1 MINSIGLRGP
11 RADMNL
17 DRFVKTI
24 SGSYL
29 ILGAFLA
36 NSLWAAAPDGAA
48 LYQARCSACH
58 DNNSAEERAP
68 KREQIAARKPEA
80 IVGAMFDGAM
90 IAQASGLTLD
100 EGRAIARFITGKEFS
115 AVSDV
120 PKGMCEA
127 PAKKLSF
134 APGDWNGWSVEPD
147 NSRYQAKPGLSA
159 ADVPR
164 LKVKWAFGFPGDS
177 RAFAQPAI
185 VGGRVYVGSAGGK
198 VFSLDAS
205 TGCTY
210 WIFKADGA
218 VRTAITIA
226 RSKTGGRYIA
236 YFGDLR
242 GTAYAV
248 DASSGALIWK
258 VNLDN
263 HPYARITGSP
273 IFYEGRLLVPM
284 ASFEEASGIAPG
296 YECCT
301 FRGSLASLDA
311 ETGRQLWKSYTV
323 LDPPKAFKKNKN
335 GGQMYGPAGAG
346 VWSAPTIDAKRK
358 LVYVATGDS
367 YTDVELHTSDAIL
380 AFRIDNGSLVWV
392 SQVTAHDNFIV
403 ACPDRSPNCPE
414 VLGPDY
420 DFGSSP
426 ILRTIAGGKQIIVA
440 AQKSGV
446 VWGLDPD
453 QKGKV
458 LWNTKIGAGSVQG
471 GVEWGHSA
479 DGENTYAAV
488 SDVSAGADAQPGI
501 SALKLATGEKVWS
514 TPAPKVTCAKQ
525 AACSPSQSAAVS
537 VIPGAVF
544 SGALNGHFRAYST
557 KTGEIIWDFD
567 TVRPF
572 DTVNQVLG
580 KGGSI
585 NGAGPVIANG
595 MVFTNS
601 GYGSGR
607 QLEGN
612 VLLAFSV
619 DGK

>member
-1 MINSIGLRGP
+1 M
-11 RADMNL
+11 
-17 DRFVKTI
+17 RFVLAA
-24 SGSYL
+24 Y
-29 ILGAFLA
+29 AFLLG
-36 NSLWAAAPDGAA
+36 SLWAADPDGAA
-48 LYQARCSACH
+48 LYQARCAACH

-115 AVSDV
+115 AASDV
-120 PKGMCEA
+120 SMGKCDA

-134 APGDWNGWSVEPD
+134 APGDWNGWSVESD

-177 RAFAQPAI
+177 RAFAQPSV
-185 VGGRVYVGSAGGK
+185 VGGRVFVGSAGGK
-198 VFSLDAS
+198 VFSLDAA

-210 WIFKADGA
+210 WSFKADGA

-226 RSKTGGRYIA
+226 RPKTGSRYIA

-258 VNLDN
+258 VNLDK

-367 YTDVELHTSDAIL
+367 YTDVELNTSDAIL

-403 ACPDRSPNCPE
+403 ACPNRSPNCPE

-426 ILRTIAGGKQIIVA
+426 ILRTLAGGKQIIVA

-453 QKGKV
+453 QKGRV
-458 LWNTKIGAGSVQG
+458 LWSTKIGAGSVQG

-479 DGENTYAAV
+479 DRENTYAAV
-488 SDVSAGADAQPGI
+488 SDVSAGVDAQPGI
-501 SALKLATGEKVWS
+501 SALKLATGEKIWS
-514 TPAPKVTCAKQ
+514 TPAPKVSCATS

-537 VIPGAVF
+537 VIPGVVF

-567 TVRPF
+567 TARPF
-572 DTVNQVLG
+572 DTVNQVPG

-585 NGAGPVIANG
+585 NGAGPAIANG

-607 QLEGN
+607 QLDGN

>member
-1 MINSIGLRGP
+1 
-11 RADMNL
+11 
-17 DRFVKTI
+17 
-24 SGSYL
+24 
-29 ILGAFLA
+29 
-36 NSLWAAAPDGAA
+36 
-48 LYQARCSACH
+48 
-58 DNNSAEERAP
+58 
-68 KREQIAARKPEA
+68 
-80 IVGAMFDGAM
+80 
-90 IAQASGLTLD
+90 
-100 EGRAIARFITGKEFS
+100 
-115 AVSDV
+115 
-120 PKGMCEA
+120 
-127 PAKKLSF
+127 
-134 APGDWNGWSVEPD
+134 
-147 NSRYQAKPGLSA
+147 
-159 ADVPR
+159 
-164 LKVKWAFGFPGDS
+164 
-177 RAFAQPAI
+177 
-185 VGGRVYVGSAGGK
+185 
-198 VFSLDAS
+198 
-205 TGCTY
+205 
-210 WIFKADGA
+210 
-218 VRTAITIA
+218 
-226 RSKTGGRYIA
+226 
-236 YFGDLR
+236 
-242 GTAYAV
+242 
-248 DASSGALIWK
+248 
-258 VNLDN
+258 
-263 HPYARITGSP
+263 
-273 IFYEGRLLVPM
+273 M

-311 ETGRQLWKSYTV
+311 ETGRQLWKSFTV

-346 VWSAPTIDAKRK
+346 VWSAPTVDAKRK

-367 YTDVELHTSDAIL
+367 YTDVELNTSDAIL
-380 AFRIDNGSLVWV
+380 AFRIDNGGLVWV

-426 ILRTIAGGKQIIVA
+426 ILRAIAGGRQIIVA

-453 QKGKV
+453 QKGKI

-514 TPAPKVTCAKQ
+514 TPAPKVACATP

-557 KTGEIIWDFD
+557 KTGEILWDFD
-567 TVRPF
+567 TVRSF
-572 DTVNQVLG
+572 DTVNQVPG

-585 NGAGPVIANG
+585 NGAGPAIANG

>member
-1 MINSIGLRGP
+1 
-11 RADMNL
+11 
-17 DRFVKTI
+17 
-24 SGSYL
+24 
-29 ILGAFLA
+29 
-36 NSLWAAAPDGAA
+36 
-48 LYQARCSACH
+48 
-58 DNNSAEERAP
+58 
-68 KREQIAARKPEA
+68 
-80 IVGAMFDGAM
+80 
-90 IAQASGLTLD
+90 
-100 EGRAIARFITGKEFS
+100 
-115 AVSDV
+115 
-120 PKGMCEA
+120 
-127 PAKKLSF
+127 
-134 APGDWNGWSVEPD
+134 
-147 NSRYQAKPGLSA
+147 
-159 ADVPR
+159 
-164 LKVKWAFGFPGDS
+164 
-177 RAFAQPAI
+177 
-185 VGGRVYVGSAGGK
+185 

-210 WIFKADGA
+210 WSFKADGA

-248 DASSGALIWK
+248 NASSGALIWK

-311 ETGRQLWKSYTV
+311 ETGRQFWKSYTV

-346 VWSAPTIDAKRK
+346 IWSAPTIDAKRK

-367 YTDVELHTSDAIL
+367 YTDVDVNTSDAIL

-420 DFGSSP
+420 DFGTSP

-446 VWGLDPD
+446 VWGLDPE

-501 SALKLATGEKVWS
+501 SALKLATGEKLWS
-514 TPAPKVTCAKQ
+514 TPAPKVSCATP

-557 KTGEIIWDFD
+557 KSGEIIWDFD
-567 TVRPF
+567 TIQPF
-572 DTVNQVLG
+572 DTVNNVPG

>member
-1 MINSIGLRGP
+1 M
-11 RADMNL
+11 
-17 DRFVKTI
+17 
-24 SGSYL
+24 SYL
-29 ILGAFLA
+29 RFIRTLTRSHLIACTFLVG
-36 NSLWAAAPDGAA
+36 SLWAADPDGAA

-100 EGRAIARFITGKEFS
+100 EGRAIARFITGREFS
-115 AVSDV
+115 AVSEV
-120 PKGMCEA
+120 SMGKCEA
-127 PAKKLSF
+127 TGKRISF

-164 LKVKWAFGFPGDS
+164 LRVKWAFGFPGDS
-177 RAFAQPAI
+177 RAFAQPAV
-185 VGGRVYVGSAGGK
+185 VGGRVFVGSAGGK

-210 WIFKADGA
+210 WSFKADGA
-218 VRTAITIA
+218 VRTAIIIA
-226 RSKTGGRYIA
+226 RLKTGGRYMA

-323 LDPPKAFKKNKN
+323 LDPPKPFKKNKN

-367 YTDVELHTSDAIL
+367 YTDVELNTSDAIL

-403 ACPDRSPNCPE
+403 ACPDRSPNCPV

-426 ILRTIAGGKQIIVA
+426 ILRTISSGKQIIVA

-479 DGENTYAAV
+479 DDENTYAAV
-488 SDVSAGADAQPGI
+488 SDVSAGADARPGI
-501 SALKLATGEKVWS
+501 SALKLATGEKIWS
-514 TPAPKVTCAKQ
+514 TPAPKVTCATP

-572 DTVNQVLG
+572 DTVNQVPG

-585 NGAGPVIANG
+585 NGAGPAIANG

-607 QLEGN
+607 QLDGN

>member
-1 MINSIGLRGP
+1 MIRLP
-11 RADMNL
+11 RQ
-17 DRFVKTI
+17 
-24 SGSYL
+24 L
-29 ILGAFLA
+29 ILCAFLL

-48 LYQARCSACH
+48 LYQAHCAACH
-58 DNNSAEERAP
+58 DNGSADAHAP
-68 KREQIAARKPEA
+68 KREQIASRSPEA
-80 IVGAMFDGAM
+80 IVNTMFEGVM
-90 IAQASGLTLD
+90 IVQASGLTLE

-115 AVSDV
+115 SVSDV
-120 PKGMCEA
+120 PMGKCDGA
-127 PAKKLSF
+127 PKKLSI
-134 APGDWNGWSVEPD
+134 GSSDWNGWSVDLD

-159 ADVPR
+159 ADIPK
-164 LKVKWAFGFPGDS
+164 LKVKWAFGFPWDS
-177 RAFAQPAI
+177 RAYAQPAV
-185 VGGRVYVGSAGGK
+185 VGGRVFVGSANGT
-198 VFSLDAS
+198 VYSLDAA

-210 WIFKADGA
+210 WSFKAEGS
-218 VRTAITIA
+218 VRTAISVA

-242 GTAYAV
+242 ATAYAV

-258 VNLDN
+258 LKLDN

-273 IFYEGRLLVPM
+273 IYYNGRLFVPM
-284 ASFEEASGIAPG
+284 ASFEEESGVDPKSS

-301 FRGSLASLDA
+301 FRGSLAALDG
-311 ETGRQLWKSYTV
+311 ETGRQLWKSFTV
-323 LDPPKAFKKNKN
+323 LDPPKAYKKNKD
-335 GGQMYGPAGAG
+335 GGQKYGPAGAG

-358 LVYVATGDS
+358 LIYVATGDS
-367 YTDVELHTSDAIL
+367 YTDVEINTSDAIV
-380 AFRIDNGSLVWV
+380 AYNIDNGSLVWI
-392 SQVTAHDNFIV
+392 SQVTPKDNFIV
-403 ACPDRSPNCPE
+403 GCPASPNCPDE
-414 VLGPDY
+414 VGPDY

-426 ILRTIAGGKQIIVA
+426 ILRTLLDGKQILVA

-458 LWNTKIGAGSVQG
+458 LWNTKLGAGSVQG

-479 DGENTYAAV
+479 DGDNTYVAV
-488 SDVSAGADAQPGI
+488 SDIAAREGAQPGI
-501 SALKLATGEKVWS
+501 SALKLATGEKLWS
-514 TPAPKVTCAKQ
+514 TPAPKVPCATKVGCSPAQ
-525 AACSPSQSAAVS
+525 AAAVT

-544 SGALNGHFRAYST
+544 SGAVNGHFRAYST
-557 KTGEIIWDFD
+557 KTGEILWDFD

-572 DTVNQVLG
+572 DTVNQVPG

-585 NGAGPVIANG
+585 NGGGPAIANG

-601 GYGSGR
+601 GYGSFG
-607 QLEGN
+607 QADGN